1 MSADLFDLSD
11 PSSDESAPP
20 DSGSVEEAVSTTT
33 NTADVSATFKKSA
46 PATFK
51 KSAPETLK
59 KSAPETLKKSAPTQ
73 SGSLAIADDPCLPCF
88 QENQDDGCVHPV
100 TGGLKTRVTTLSNAA
115 KLLTQAGGYRITV
128 EMIQADVAAGAP
140 ANADGTIDLIHYAAW
155 LVKEMERAR

>member
-20 DSGSVEEAVSTTT
+20 DSGSVEDAVSTAT
-33 NTADVSATFKKSA
+33 NTADVS
-46 PATFK
+46 ATFK

-59 KSAPETLKKSAPTQ
+59 KSAPETLKKSASTQ
-73 SGSLAIADDPCLPCF
+73 PGSLTIADDPCLPCF

-115 KLLTQAGGYRITV
+115 QLLTQAGGYRITV